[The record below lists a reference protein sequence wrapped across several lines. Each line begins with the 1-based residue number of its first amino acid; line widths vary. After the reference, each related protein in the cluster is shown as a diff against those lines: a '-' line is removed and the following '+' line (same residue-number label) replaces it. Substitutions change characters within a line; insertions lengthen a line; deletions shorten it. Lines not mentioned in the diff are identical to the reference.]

1 MRTLE
6 IILFCIGSVTGK
18 PPAPPSDPSTLMCSA
33 WVRGEQTRLKRK
45 YVNTNKASAIDVF
58 TAVLRIQKMFRHYKL
73 RKAFKKAQEELDIP
87 RLVCGPT
94 YATITFGLPRSCTL
108 TDAALWQRLTEANVT
123 KLDQTDLG
131 KLLLGQSAIMRRL
144 DQVCIS
150 LSFHCIFTAFP

>member
-1 MRTLE
+1 
-6 IILFCIGSVTGK
+6 
-18 PPAPPSDPSTLMCSA
+18 MCSA

-45 YVNTNKASAIDVF
+45 YVNTKKASAIDAL
-58 TAVLRIQKMFRHYKL
+58 TGVLRIQKMFRHYKL

-87 RLVCGPT
+87 RLVCGLT
-94 YATITFGLPRSCTL
+94 YATITFGSCTL
-108 TDAALWQRLTEANVT
+108 TAALWQRLTEANVT